1 MAKVIEMTGSPKSAG
16 FKTKSTFLSALEDF
30 GYSKDKMKK
39 NKEKNQVEILVTDDI
54 NSETKKMSLA
64 KELGI
69 EIMTYE
75 DLVEAFDL
83 EGDL

>member
-1 MAKVIEMTGSPKSAG
+1 MTGSPKNSG
-16 FKTKSTFLSALEDF
+16 FKTKKTFLEALSVF
-30 GYSKDKMKK
+30 GYEESKIKDCDILCTDKP
-39 NKEKNQVEILVTDDI
+39 EST
-54 NSETKKMSLA
+54 TKKMSLA

>member
-1 MAKVIEMTGSPKSAG
+1 MAKVIEMTGSPKSSG
-16 FKTKSTFLSALEDF
+16 FKTKATFLSALEDF
-30 GYSKDKMKK
+30 GYSKDKMRKK
-39 NKEKNQVEILVTDDI
+39 DNTVNILVTDDI
-54 NSETKKMSLA
+54 NSETKKMTLA
-64 KELGI
+64 KDLGI

>member
-16 FKTKSTFLSALEDF
+16 FKKKETFLEALSDF
-30 GYSKDKMKK
+30 GYTKDKMRKK
-39 NKEKNQVEILVTDDI
+39 DNKVEILVTDDI